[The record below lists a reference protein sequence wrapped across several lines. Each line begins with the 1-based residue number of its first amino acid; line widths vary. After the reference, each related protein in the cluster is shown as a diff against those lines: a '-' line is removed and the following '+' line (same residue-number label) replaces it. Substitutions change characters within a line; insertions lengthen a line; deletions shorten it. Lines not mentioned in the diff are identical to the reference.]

1 MATVLIASS
10 CTSGQTSTPVTTVAA
25 PASAAAPSTVP
36 VTTAAPATSATTAAA
51 VAAAPTTTA
60 PATTTPATTVAPV
73 TTTAAATTS
82 APAASPKPAA
92 TGARP
97 YDVFVPKSY
106 DGSTAVPLII
116 SLHGYT
122 SSGAKQDLYFKLQ
135 PLAEQRGFLYI
146 HPDGTK
152 DTSGNPFWNA
162 TDACCDL
169 GAVGT
174 DDAAYLLS
182 MIEQVQQKYKVDA
195 KRIYFVG
202 HSNGAFMSYR
212 MACDHADKIAAIV
225 SLAGATFADPARC
238 KPSQPVSVLQVHG
251 TADNVIAYKGGQ
263 ILGHTFPPAEKTVST
278 WAGLDGCGET
288 PAASPN
294 KLNLD
299 DKLEGDDASIS
310 TFTGCKSGTSVEL
323 WTIKDGAHSPN
334 LSAAFSSGLVD
345 FLYAHPKP

>member
-1 MATVLIASS
+1 
-10 CTSGQTSTPVTTVAA
+10 
-25 PASAAAPSTVP
+25 
-36 VTTAAPATSATTAAA
+36 
-51 VAAAPTTTA
+51 
-60 PATTTPATTVAPV
+60 
-73 TTTAAATTS
+73 
-82 APAASPKPAA
+82 
-92 TGARP
+92 
-97 YDVFVPKSY
+97 VFVPKSY

-146 HPDGTK
+146 YPDGTK
-152 DTSGNPFWNA
+152 DAAANQFWNA

-169 GAVGT
+169 RAVGI

-182 MIEQVQQKYKVDA
+182 MIEQVQQKYKVDP
-195 KRIYFVG
+195 KRIYIVG

-212 MACDHADKIAAIV
+212 MACDHADKVAAIV

-251 TADNVIAYKGGQ
+251 TADNVIPYTGGQ
-263 ILGHTFPPAEKTVST
+263 ILGHTFPSADKTVST
-278 WAGLDGCGET
+278 WASLDGCGAT
-288 PAASPN
+288 PAASPT

-299 DKLEGDDASIS
+299 DELEGDDASVS
-310 TFTGCKSGTSVEL
+310 TFTGCASGTSVEL
-323 WTIKDGAHSPN
+323 WSIKGGAHSPN

-345 FLYAHPKP
+345 FLYGHPKP

>member
-1 MATVLIASS
+1 V
-10 CTSGQTSTPVTTVAA
+10 
-25 PASAAAPSTVP
+25 
-36 VTTAAPATSATTAAA
+36 
-51 VAAAPTTTA
+51 
-60 PATTTPATTVAPV
+60 
-73 TTTAAATTS
+73 
-82 APAASPKPAA
+82 

-106 DGSTAVPLII
+106 NGSTAVPLIV

-135 PLAEQRGFLYI
+135 PLAEQLGFLYI

-152 DTSGNPFWNA
+152 DASGNPFWNA

-169 GAVGT
+169 RGAGT
-174 DDAAYLLS
+174 DDVAYLLS
-182 MIEQVQQKYKVDA
+182 MIEQVQQRYKVDP
-195 KRIYFVG
+195 KRIYIVG
-202 HSNGAFMSYR
+202 HSNGGFMSYR
-212 MACDHADKIAAIV
+212 MACDHADKVAAIV

-251 TADNVIAYKGGQ
+251 TADNVIPYAGGQ
-263 ILGHTFPPAEKTVST
+263 ILGHTFPSAEKTVAT
-278 WAGLDGCGET
+278 WASLDGCEAT
-288 PAASPN
+288 PAASPTMM
-294 KLNLD
+294 NLD

-310 TFTGCKSGTSVEL
+310 TFTGCTSGSSVEL
-323 WTIKDGAHSPN
+323 WSIKNGAHSPN

>member
-1 MATVLIASS
+1 V
-10 CTSGQTSTPVTTVAA
+10 
-25 PASAAAPSTVP
+25 
-36 VTTAAPATSATTAAA
+36 PATD
-51 VAAAPTTTA
+51 
-60 PATTTPATTVAPV
+60 
-73 TTTAAATTS
+73 
-82 APAASPKPAA
+82 
-92 TGARP
+92 ARP

-106 DGSTAVPLII
+106 DESIAVPLII

-152 DTSGNPFWNA
+152 DASGNRFWNA

-169 GAVGT
+169 RGAAT

-182 MIEQVQQKYKVDA
+182 MIEQVQQKYKVDQ
-195 KRIYFVG
+195 KRIYIVG
-202 HSNGAFMSYR
+202 HSNGGFMSYR

-225 SLAGATFADPARC
+225 SLAGATFADSARC

-251 TADNVIAYKGGQ
+251 TADNVIPYNGGQ
-263 ILGHTFPPAEKTVST
+263 ILGQPFPSADKTATT
-278 WAGLDGCGET
+278 WAALNGCGVT
-288 PAASPN
+288 PTASPT

-299 DKLEGDDASIS
+299 DGLEGDDASIS
-310 TFTGCKSGTSVEL
+310 TFTGCKSTTSVEL
-323 WTIKDGAHSPN
+323 WSIKDGAHSPN
-334 LSAAFSSGLVD
+334 LSAEFSSGLVD